1 MTKALD
7 RQVGGKHYRDMAI
20 QPAEYIMRNG
30 IRFAEGCVI
39 KYVSR
44 WRDKGGVEDLRKAA
58 HFLEMLIEYE
68 IDPVETRLKLTYP
81 CQGCAND
88 YRGKAN
94 RNPRLH

>member
-7 RQVGGKHYRDMAI
+7 RQVGGKHYREMAI

-68 IDPVETRLKLTYP
+68 IEPVETR
-81 CQGCAND
+81 
-88 YRGKAN
+88 
-94 RNPRLH
+94 PRSAVVEQNMLEADVPLSGLRK

>member
-44 WRDKGGVEDLRKAA
+44 WRDKGGVEDLRKAI

-68 IDPVETRLKLTYP
+68 IDPVETR
-81 CQGCAND
+81 
-88 YRGKAN
+88 
-94 RNPRLH
+94 PRSAVVEQNMLEADVPLSGLRK

>member
-39 KYVSR
+39 KYVTR
-44 WRDKGGVEDLRKAA
+44 WRDKGGVEDLRKAI

-68 IDPVETRLKLTYP
+68 VNPVETR
-81 CQGCAND
+81 
-88 YRGKAN
+88 
-94 RNPRLH
+94 PRSAVVEQNMLEADVPLSGLRK

>member
-1 MTKALD
+1 
-7 RQVGGKHYRDMAI
+7 MAI

-44 WRDKGGVEDLRKAA
+44 WRDKGGVEDLRKAI

-68 IDPVETRLKLTYP
+68 DEPVETR
-81 CQGCAND
+81 
-88 YRGKAN
+88 
-94 RNPRLH
+94 PRSAVVEQNMLEADVPLSGLRK

>member
-44 WRDKGGVEDLRKAA
+44 WRDKGGVEDLRKAI
-58 HFLEMLIEYE
+58 HFLEMLVEYE
-68 IDPVETRLKLTYP
+68 IEPVETR
-81 CQGCAND
+81 
-88 YRGKAN
+88 
-94 RNPRLH
+94 PRSAVVEQNMLEADVPLSGLRK

>member
-7 RQVGGKHYRDMAI
+7 RQVGGKHYREMAI

-44 WRDKGGVEDLRKAA
+44 WRDKGGVEDLRKAI

-68 IDPVETRLKLTYP
+68 IEPVETR
-81 CQGCAND
+81 
-88 YRGKAN
+88 
-94 RNPRLH
+94 PRSAVVEQNMLEADVPLSGLRK

>member
-39 KYVSR
+39 KYVTR
-44 WRDKGGVEDLRKAA
+44 WRDKGGVEDLRKAI

-68 IDPVETRLKLTYP
+68 IEPVETR
-81 CQGCAND
+81 
-88 YRGKAN
+88 
-94 RNPRLH
+94 PRSAVVEQNMLEADVPLSGLRK

>member
-1 MTKALD
+1 MTNALD
-7 RQVGGKHYRDMAI
+7 RQVGGKHYREMAI

-44 WRDKGGVEDLRKAA
+44 WRDKGGVEDLRKAI

-68 IDPVETRLKLTYP
+68 DEPVETR
-81 CQGCAND
+81 
-88 YRGKAN
+88 
-94 RNPRLH
+94 PRSAVVEQNMLEADVPLSGLRK

>member
-7 RQVGGKHYRDMAI
+7 RQVGGKHYREMAI

-44 WRDKGGVEDLRKAA
+44 WRDKGGVEDLRKAI

-68 IDPVETRLKLTYP
+68 VNPVETR
-81 CQGCAND
+81 
-88 YRGKAN
+88 
-94 RNPRLH
+94 PRSAVVEQNMLEADVPLSGLRK

>member
-44 WRDKGGVEDLRKAA
+44 WRDKGGVEDLRKAI

-68 IDPVETRLKLTYP
+68 VNPVETR
-81 CQGCAND
+81 
-88 YRGKAN
+88 
-94 RNPRLH
+94 PRSAVVEQNMLEADVPLSGLRK

>member
-68 IDPVETRLKLTYP
+68 VNPVETR
-81 CQGCAND
+81 
-88 YRGKAN
+88 
-94 RNPRLH
+94 PRSAAVEQNMLEADVPLSGLRK

>member
-58 HFLEMLIEYE
+58 HFLEMLIEHE
-68 IDPVETRLKLTYP
+68 INPVETR
-81 CQGCAND
+81 
-88 YRGKAN
+88 
-94 RNPRLH
+94 PRSAVVEQNMLEADVPLSGLRK

>member
-68 IDPVETRLKLTYP
+68 IDPVETR
-81 CQGCAND
+81 
-88 YRGKAN
+88 
-94 RNPRLH
+94 PRSAVVEQNMLEADVPLSGLRK

>member
-68 IDPVETRLKLTYP
+68 VNPVETR
-81 CQGCAND
+81 
-88 YRGKAN
+88 
-94 RNPRLH
+94 PRSAVVEQNMLEADVPLSGLRK